1 MWTLRI
7 TCVLLSAVSSVTEAS
22 SSLMTFWN
30 PGSKIDSY
38 RSLKSASACAV
49 ARILA
54 PLSLC
59 SSLRLVNAS
68 SGSTGTSSALGDSHV
83 ASRMVGPRRGDT
95 ANRCGSI
102 ICTHNTQ
109 KATIA
114 ELFHSGPT
122 VCPDASA
129 VPPSCL
135 PSPGDIPAPP
145 RGGTGG
151 PVGSPRRR
159 KQACP
164 SSP

>member
-59 SSLRLVNAS
+59 SRLRLVNAS

-95 ANRCGSI
+95 GNRCGSI

-129 VPPSCL
+129 VPAKLPAL
-135 PSPGDIPAPP
+135 PRGHPSPAK
-145 RGGTGG
+145 GGHRWACWLAA
-151 PVGSPRRR
+151 SA
-159 KQACP
+159 QAGMP
-164 SSP
+164 L